1 MAGLKN
7 RKVRLPILYPAML
20 VILFQELLKVTPAPA
35 ETTVQ
40 HYLDILR
47 KVTLS
52 TVFLQSFCDKFKSG
66 FLRRLLLFLN
76 DSGLTFILLIF
87 MV

>member
-1 MAGLKN
+1 MAGLKG
-7 RKVRLPILYPAML
+7 REVRLPILYQAML
-20 VILFQELLKVTPAPA
+20 VLLSQELLKA

-52 TVFLQSFCDKFKSG
+52 SVFLQSFCDKFKSS